1 MTSREPILLNRREIE
16 EALELLQSFQKDGF
30 YTIPKIGWW
39 LLKYYVLYKD
49 CKENWNNCSCFGELP
64 CSHTFNSE
72 ENKFI
77 DFYQELDEI
86 SQLHKLNSEC
96 GEEILKLQEFKKER
110 KLINAWL
117 RKNEELYNNLLIE
130 FWLDTEIIDNHIL
143 LYFSNYKDL
152 EIKIDQTEFKDVID
166 FLELYSLE
174 EN

>member
-1 MTSREPILLNRREIE
+1 MSFDNYDSKIE
-16 EALELLQSFQKDGF
+16 ESIINLRSLSIENI
-30 YTIPKIGWW
+30 YTIDKINWW
-39 LLKYYVLYKD
+39 LLKYYELYKY

-110 KLINAWL
+110 KLIDSWL

-130 FWLDTEIIDNHIL
+130 FWLDTEIIDNYIL

-152 EIKIDQTEFKDVID
+152 EIKIDQTEFKDVIE
-166 FLELYSLE
+166 FLELFSE
-174 EN
+174 KENYKL